1 MSARFFAA
9 MLAAASLVCASAAAQ
24 VYPSRPI
31 TMIVP
36 YPAGGVT
43 DGLARMLVEH
53 MRSSLRQPI
62 IIENVSGGDGNIA
75 TGRAGRAPAGGYP
88 PLRGN
93 LETNVLDTTTATAPY
108 DVETAF
114 PPL

>member
-62 IIENVSGGDGNIA
+62 IIENVSGGVGNIA
-75 TGRAGRAPAGGYP
+75 TGRAVRAPADGYTTI
-88 PLRGN
+88 LGHM
-93 LETNVLDTTTATAPY
+93 ETHGLNAATPTLPY
-108 DVETAF
+108 GEW
-114 PPL
+114 